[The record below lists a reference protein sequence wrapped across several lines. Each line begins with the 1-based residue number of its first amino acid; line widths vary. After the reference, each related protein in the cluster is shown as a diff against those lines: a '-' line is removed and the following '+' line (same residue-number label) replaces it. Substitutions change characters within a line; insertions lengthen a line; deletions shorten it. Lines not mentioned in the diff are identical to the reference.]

1 MSPSSAGHS
10 SSNAPTMA
18 RAPSTQTL
26 RGCAEAS
33 RSTNP
38 KNAGLVSGRSKAG
51 EVISPNARAVATA
64 TSSKSARGGSRAFV
78 SAPPSFSFFRPAAAA
93 AFALASV
100 ARASAV
106 CASECSAYDPPV
118 SFPMASSTSRA
129 ARAASLA
136 SAPAFSFSFS
146 ALNCASVPK
155 STVG

>member
-1 MSPSSAGHS
+1 M
-10 SSNAPTMA
+10 NPT
-18 RAPSTQTL
+18 
-26 RGCAEAS
+26 
-33 RSTNP
+33 
-38 KNAGLVSGRSKAG
+38 NAGLVSGRAKAG

-64 TSSKSARGGSRAFV
+64 TSSKSARGGSRASV
-78 SAPPSFSFFRPAAAA
+78 ENVENAASSFSCWLTAAA

-106 CASECSAYDPPV
+106 CTSERSAYEPPV